1 MGVSVG
7 FALHHGTPVHTHIGC
22 VGSEDEACEPTPTTP
37 PPPPGTTPPP
47 PQPCVWAEW
56 GTWSICSATC
66 GDGKQAQTRG
76 IQTAAACGGT
86 PCTGDVTK
94 VQDCNVDVCPSCD
107 APVPTGE
114 SSGNLGWL
122 QEAFNSAANEQERK

>member
-1 MGVSVG
+1 MGCQSDLRCIMGPLFILILGVLAQRS
-7 FALHHGTPVHTHIGC
+7 
-22 VGSEDEACEPTPTTP
+22 EACEPGTGGTPAP
-37 PPPPGTTPPP
+37 VPAPVPP

-56 GTWSICSATC
+56 STWSICSATC

-86 PCTGDVTK
+86 PCSGDVTK

-107 APVPTGE
+107 APATE
-114 SSGNLGWL
+114 SPSNLGWL
-122 QEAFNSAANEQERK
+122 EEAFNSAANEQERK